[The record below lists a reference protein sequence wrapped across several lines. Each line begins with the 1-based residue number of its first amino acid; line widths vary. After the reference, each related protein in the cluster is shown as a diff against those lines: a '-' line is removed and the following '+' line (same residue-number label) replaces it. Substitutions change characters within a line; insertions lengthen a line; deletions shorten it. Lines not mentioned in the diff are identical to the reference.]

1 MKTASSLRHLHF
13 QPHTLSCSDSPRCWR
28 PRRRLR
34 VSHAAWRVSCTDALC
49 PLPLARPLITRLCGH
64 PRRRRRVSQFLKT
77 RPRVPSRHRRRRT
90 PARGVSVSLQF
101 PLPRPC
107 AGVPCRPPPARGA
120 AAGCSLLRPS
130 AGARESSSLKCD
142 CWIGGVCVCLSCVL
156 GCLLILYTLGGRR
169 ACFPHHVKTTSFCS
183 SSSISECGLSEDER
197 VFTCSRAVCVNFL

>member
-77 RPRVPSRHRRRRT
+77 RPRVPSRHRRRSRR
-90 PARGVSVSLQF
+90 PHACARGQRVPAVPASSPVRRRAVPS
-101 PLPRPC
+101 PACAVPPRAAPC
-107 AGVPCRPPPARGA
+107 
-120 AAGCSLLRPS
+120 
-130 AGARESSSLKCD
+130 
-142 CWIGGVCVCLSCVL
+142 CVL
-156 GCLLILYTLGGRR
+156 LQVPGR
-169 ACFPHHVKTTSFCS
+169 AAP
-183 SSSISECGLSEDER
+183 
-197 VFTCSRAVCVNFL
+197 